1 MKVTRLA
8 SMTRVVILAA
18 KSRSPVVRDLK
29 TGALLFKLQAAANSA
44 PAGANCLTSH
54 ESRVFYCST
63 TPNLFVFDASRNADP
78 LVSVL
83 NGPSP
88 SGQSLRFKPSS
99 RRLPTDFNTIAQ
111 VFLGQELLRNFFYH
125 FSPEL
130 GRCVLTHHDGRRLL
144 YMVCRNRTLVYD
156 EKRQDWADW
165 CIDMV
170 SAGKKVGGILSA
182 VITEKKVF
190 SGPFKFLFVF
200 VFFFFTFTG
209 PYMVNNYVI
218 LINFKIVLHYYQYLI

>member
-1 MKVTRLA
+1 
-8 SMTRVVILAA
+8 
-18 KSRSPVVRDLK
+18 
-29 TGALLFKLQAAANSA
+29 
-44 PAGANCLTSH
+44 
-54 ESRVFYCST
+54 
-63 TPNLFVFDASRNADP
+63 
-78 LVSVL
+78 
-83 NGPSP
+83 
-88 SGQSLRFKPSS
+88 
-99 RRLPTDFNTIAQ
+99 
-111 VFLGQELLRNFFYH
+111 
-125 FSPEL
+125 
-130 GRCVLTHHDGRRLL
+130 
-144 YMVCRNRTLVYD
+144 MVCRNRTLVYD